1 MPPQYPYSEQ
11 QSPNAEPA
19 HVAPC
24 GLLFELHVPSVETG
38 GPASASHEPKP
49 VWQPA
54 PQWAAV
60 LPQYPYCEQQLPKAV
75 LVQVVPP
82 LEGPQEPSGEALE
95 GGVGAAE
102 EIDDVDEVIED
113 VGVEEVGVEIGGCE
127 PDTGGREP
135 STISVV

>member
-24 GLLFELHVPSVETG
+24 GLLFELHVL
-38 GPASASHEPKP
+38 SAE
-49 VWQPA
+49 
-54 PQWAAV
+54 
-60 LPQYPYCEQQLPKAV
+60 
-75 LVQVVPP
+75 
-82 LEGPQEPSGEALE
+82 SGD
-95 GGVGAAE
+95 VGAAE
-102 EIDDVDEVIED
+102 EVDDVDEMIEDEVTED